1 MKGLQEEL
9 KAQFKELI
17 GVDLEKKQIMKRYEK
32 YKESN
37 VPWLGETPEHW
48 GKERIKHCFNER
60 VEKGFPEEPLLSA
73 TQSSGVIPQS
83 LYANRVVTAQKDL
96 HLLKLVEVGDFV
108 ISLRSFQG
116 GIEYAYYRGIISPA
130 YTVMT
135 PHSISRG
142 YFRYLAKSKD
152 FIGLLQT
159 CVTGIREG
167 QNIDYKALKNNR
179 LPIPSAEEQAQ
190 IVRYLDWKVA
200 LADKFVADRRK
211 LIELLKEYRQAEI
224 NKAVTKGL
232 NHDAPMRN
240 SGIDWIGDVPAHWV
254 KYSLSQATEEYKCS
268 NKYIQNNNLLSLS
281 YGEVISKD
289 INKTDGLLPA
299 SFNNY
304 QVVKHGIIVLRLTDL
319 QNDQK
324 SLRVGLSKKEGILTS
339 AYTYLKCKDYVSPEF
354 THLLLHSYD
363 IRKVFYGMGGGLRQ
377 SLSYQELRKL
387 SLFAP
392 SQAEQQQIAAYLD
405 TISERVK
412 KAIEDIE
419 QQIKLVVE
427 YKTTLIS
434 HVVTGKVDVRGIEIQ
449 KI

>member
-1 MKGLQEEL
+1 
-9 KAQFKELI
+9 
-17 GVDLEKKQIMKRYEK
+17 MKRYEK

-37 VPWLGETPEHW
+37 VAWLGCIPEHW
-48 GKERIKHCFNER
+48 EQRFLFQCAAERKSSN
-60 VEKGFPEEPLLSA
+60 KGMINQNLLSLSYGRIIRKNID
-73 TQSSGVIPQS
+73 TTSGLLPDSFETYQVVQKGDVIMRLTDLQNDKRS
-83 LYANRVVTAQKDL
+83 LRTG
-96 HLLKLVEVGDFV
+96 LVKEVGIITSAYVCLNPKIDVNSNFFHYLLHCYDVKKLFYSLGGGLRQGCAYADLKKVV
-108 ISLRSFQG
+108 I
-116 GIEYAYYRGIISPA
+116 
-130 YTVMT
+130 
-135 PHSISRG
+135 
-142 YFRYLAKSKD
+142 
-152 FIGLLQT
+152 
-159 CVTGIREG
+159 
-167 QNIDYKALKNNR
+167 N
-179 LPIPSAEEQAQ
+179 LPTEDEQEQ
-190 IVRYLDWKVA
+190 IVKYLDWKVA